1 MSTPIRWGILSTG
14 RIANLFARGLAE
26 LPDAQLVAVG
36 SRTQAAADEFA
47 DKYNIP
53 HRHASYE
60 ALANDPDVD
69 IIYVATPH
77 SLHCAGTLLCLN
89 AGKAV
94 ICEKPFAIN
103 AAETRE
109 MIATA
114 RAKRLFL
121 MEAMWSRF
129 LPSIVRVRELIAE
142 GAIGEVRMV
151 EADFGFRAEINPAG
165 RLFNP
170 ELGGGGLLDVGIY
183 VNSLASM
190 ILGKPERIVSA
201 AHLGETGVD
210 EQAAMVYGYAGG
222 ALALLSC
229 AVRTN
234 TLQEATIYG
243 AHGSIR
249 IHSPWWRSEGLT
261 LQRAG
266 HEPETL
272 ALPMQGNGYN
282 YEAAEA
288 MACLRAGKLESAVM
302 PLDETLAI
310 METLDTLREQWGLRY
325 PME

>member
-1 MSTPIRWGILSTG
+1 MSKPIRWGILSTA
-14 RIANLFARGLAE
+14 RIANQFVKGLAE

-77 SLHCAGTLLCLN
+77 NLHRMGTLLCLN

-94 ICEKPFAIN
+94 VCEKPFAIN

-109 MIATA
+109 MIETA

-129 LPSIVRVRELIAE
+129 LPNIVKVRELIAE

-151 EADFGFRAEINPAG
+151 EADFGFRAELNPAS

-190 ILGKPERIVSA
+190 ILGTPERIVSA

-222 ALALLSC
+222 KLALLSC
-229 AVRTN
+229 AVRTS
-234 TLQEATIYG
+234 TFQEAAIYG
-243 AHGSIR
+243 TAGRIR
-249 IHSPWWRSEGLT
+249 IHSPWWHSEKLT

-266 HEPETL
+266 HDPETL
-272 ALPMQGNGYN
+272 TLPMQGNGYN

-288 MACLRAGKLESAVM
+288 MACLAAGKLESDVM

-310 METLDTLREQWGLRY
+310 METLDTVRGQWGLRY